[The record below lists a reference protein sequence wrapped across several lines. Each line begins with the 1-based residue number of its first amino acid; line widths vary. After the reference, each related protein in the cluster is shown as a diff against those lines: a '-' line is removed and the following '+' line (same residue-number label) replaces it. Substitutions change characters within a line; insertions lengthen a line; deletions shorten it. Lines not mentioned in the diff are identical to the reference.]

1 MGNYEHDPYAS
12 GGSDYAKDPY
22 AGGGSAYV
30 HDPYRGSSP
39 APKKSG
45 GGIFGHAAHW
55 VASKAGLAA
64 HDLKTIPGGI
74 EQMAKVE
81 AREIATPHVI
91 PGLPA
96 RRRKR
101 YSTNTSIPSARRRR
115 TLPITKP

>member
-22 AGGGSAYV
+22 AGGGSAYA

-55 VASKAGLAA
+55 VAPKAGLAA
-64 HDLKTIPGGI
+64 HDLKTIPAASSRWRRLRPGRLRHRTSSLGYRQ
-74 EQMAKVE
+74 EE
-81 AREIATPHVI
+81 GSATQRI
-91 PGLPA
+91 QA
-96 RRRKR
+96 
-101 YSTNTSIPSARRRR
+101 S
-115 TLPITKP
+115 